1 MSREKELEKTPVKST
16 EKKAEKNVEK
26 NTEAVAP
33 TIPWASASVATES
46 APVAEAAVES
56 AVEPAAEV
64 AEIPAT
70 TAEKAAKE
78 AAAKEPVTE
87 PDKPARPGFFDRI
100 PGLRSG
106 ALWAHL
112 LFILVALYAF
122 DYVTHAAADD
132 IYVYRLGAVSLADGP
147 DGYQL
152 YGFRTRGLPF
162 TYPPFAALLFY
173 PLAFLTEPQSMLL
186 ITAII
191 CALSYWCA
199 YLLYSYARSRSW
211 RLPLQ
216 KHLGHWGMVSLIAA
230 LIWMCGPW
238 RLTTHF
244 GQINAIILALI
255 LADFMRPATR
265 VPRGVLLGIAAGIK
279 LTPLAFGLLLLM
291 RKDWKGIATL
301 GASFAATVGIG
312 FLVIREES
320 LTFWFHAVHDTSRVG
335 WFSYFDNVSIMGT
348 LTHAGLQHHL
358 TATALSVVQVAL
370 TLLIVLVTAVLLV
383 PLIRARALM
392 AQLALTAFMMLQIS
406 PISWSHHNTWYPLML
421 AAVVMEIFP
430 LMYQR
435 VSSFVFTLA
444 VILATAALVGMYISP
459 FWIVL
464 AFSPHFNSDQILMVP
479 EGSLGLMAG
488 TMPYQLMYLF
498 ILVTFFVYLAHRQ
511 SVERA
516 ARAAGDELAEAKY
529 SR

>member
-1 MSREKELEKTPVKST
+1 MSRDKELEKTPVKNTDTNSAT
-16 EKKAEKNVEK
+16 TAE
-26 NTEAVAP
+26 NTEAAAP
-33 TIPWASASVATES
+33 RIPWASASSTT
-46 APVAEAAVES
+46 APVAEPAAESTVES
-56 AVEPAAEV
+56 AEPAASS
-64 AEIPAT
+64 AA

-78 AAAKEPVTE
+78 EAAEEPAKELA
-87 PDKPARPGFFDRI
+87 KPARRSFFDRI
-100 PGLRSG
+100 PGMRSG

-112 LFILVALYAF
+112 LFVLVALYAF

-152 YGFRTRGLPF
+152 YTFRTRGLPF

-191 CALSYWCA
+191 CVLCYWCA

-244 GQINAIILALI
+244 GQINAIILMLI

-370 TLLIVLVTAVLLV
+370 TLLIVLVTAVLLI

-392 AQLALTAFMMLQIS
+392 AQLALTAFMMMQIS

-464 AFSPHFNSDQILMVP
+464 ALSPHFNADQILMVP

-498 ILVTFFVYLAHRQ
+498 ILVTFFVYLANRQ
-511 SVERA
+511 LVERA
-516 ARAAGDELAEAKY
+516 AHAAGAELTEAKY
-529 SR
+529 SH

>member
-291 RKDWKGIATL
+291 RKDWKGLITTAL
-301 GASFAATVGIG
+301 SFAATVGIAY
-312 FLVIREES
+312 LVVPQES
-320 LTFWFHAVHDTSRVG
+320 TIYWFQALRDTSRVG
-335 WFSYFDNVSIMGT
+335 WFSYFDNVSIMGA

-464 AFSPHFNSDQILMVP
+464 AFSPHFNADQILMVP

-498 ILVTFFVYLAHRQ
+498 ILVTFFVYLANRQ
-511 SVERA
+511 LVENA
-516 ARAAGDELAEAKY
+516 ARAAGAELAEARY

>member
-1 MSREKELEKTPVKST
+1 MSHAKNT
-16 EKKAEKNVEK
+16 EKNAEDTEK
-26 NTEAVAP
+26 NTGAVAP
-33 TIPWASASVATES
+33 AIPWASASAAS
-46 APVAEAAVES
+46 AEATAATGS
-56 AVEPAAEV
+56 AQAAEPAEPTP
-64 AEIPAT
+64 PAKPKDRP
-70 TAEKAAKE
+70 E
-78 AAAKEPVTE
+78 EPGHSDASE
-87 PDKPARPGFFDRI
+87 RILSLRERFFRGGDI
-100 PGLRSG
+100 
-106 ALWAHL
+106 WAHL
-112 LFILVALYAF
+112 VFILVAAYALN
-122 DYVTHAAADD
+122 YVTHAAADD

-147 DGYQL
+147 DGLQL
-152 YGFRTRGLPF
+152 YSFRTRGLPF

-173 PLAFLTEPQSMLL
+173 PLAFLTEPQSMML
-186 ITAII
+186 ITVII
-191 CALSYWCA
+191 GVLSYVCA
-199 YLLYSYARSRSW
+199 YALYSYARSRAW

-216 KHLGHWGMVSLIAA
+216 KYLSPWGMVSLMAA
-230 LIWMCGPW
+230 LIWACGPW

-244 GQINAIILALI
+244 GQINAIILMLI

-265 VPRGVLLGIAAGIK
+265 VPRGVLLGVAAGIK

-498 ILVTFFVYLAHRQ
+498 ILVTFFVYLANRQ
-511 SVERA
+511 LVENA
-516 ARAAGDELAEAKY
+516 ARAAGAELAEAKY

>member
-1 MSREKELEKTPVKST
+1 MSRDKELEKTPVKNT
-16 EKKAEKNVEK
+16 DKNLATTAE
-26 NTEAVAP
+26 NTEAAAP
-33 TIPWASASVATES
+33 RIPWASASSTT
-46 APVAEAAVES
+46 APVAEPAAESTVES
-56 AVEPAAEV
+56 AGPAASSV
-64 AEIPAT
+64 A

-78 AAAKEPVTE
+78 EVAEETAKELA
-87 PDKPARPGFFDRI
+87 KPARRSFFDRI
-100 PGLRSG
+100 PGMRSG

-112 LFILVALYAF
+112 LFILVAFYAF

-152 YGFRTRGLPF
+152 YTFRTRGLPF

-216 KHLGHWGMVSLIAA
+216 KHVGHWGMVSLIAA

-244 GQINAIILALI
+244 GQINAIILMLI

-320 LTFWFHAVHDTSRVG
+320 LTFWFHAVRDTSRVG

-421 AAVVMEIFP
+421 AAVVVEIFP
-430 LMYQR
+430 LFYR
-435 VSSFVFTLA
+435 WASSFIATLG
-444 VILATAALVGMYISP
+444 VITASVALAGMYISP
-459 FWIVL
+459 YWIVL
-464 AFSPHFNSDQILMVP
+464 AFAPHFNADQILMVP

-498 ILVTFFVYLAHRQ
+498 ILVTFFVYLANRQ
-511 SVERA
+511 LVERA
-516 ARAAGDELAEAKY
+516 AHAAGAELAEARY

>member
-1 MSREKELEKTPVKST
+1 
-16 EKKAEKNVEK
+16 
-26 NTEAVAP
+26 
-33 TIPWASASVATES
+33 
-46 APVAEAAVES
+46 
-56 AVEPAAEV
+56 
-64 AEIPAT
+64 
-70 TAEKAAKE
+70 
-78 AAAKEPVTE
+78 
-87 PDKPARPGFFDRI
+87 
-100 PGLRSG
+100 
-106 ALWAHL
+106 
-112 LFILVALYAF
+112 
-122 DYVTHAAADD
+122 
-132 IYVYRLGAVSLADGP
+132 
-147 DGYQL
+147 
-152 YGFRTRGLPF
+152 
-162 TYPPFAALLFY
+162 
-173 PLAFLTEPQSMLL
+173 
-186 ITAII
+186 
-191 CALSYWCA
+191 
-199 YLLYSYARSRSW
+199 
-211 RLPLQ
+211 
-216 KHLGHWGMVSLIAA
+216 
-230 LIWMCGPW
+230 MCGPW

-244 GQINAIILALI
+244 GQINAIILVLI

-265 VPRGVLLGIAAGIK
+265 IPRGVLLGIAAGIK

-320 LTFWFHAVHDTSRVG
+320 LTFWFHAVRDTSRVG

-464 AFSPHFNSDQILMVP
+464 ALSPHFNSDQILMVP

-498 ILVTFFVYLAHRQ
+498 ILVTFFVYLANRQ
-511 SVERA
+511 LVERA
-516 ARAAGDELAEAKY
+516 AYAAGAELAEAKY

>member
-1 MSREKELEKTPVKST
+1 MSHAKNT
-16 EKKAEKNVEK
+16 EKNAEDTEK
-26 NTEAVAP
+26 NTGAVAP
-33 TIPWASASVATES
+33 AIPWASASAAS
-46 APVAEAAVES
+46 AEATAATGS
-56 AVEPAAEV
+56 AQAAEPAEPTP
-64 AEIPAT
+64 PAKPKDRP
-70 TAEKAAKE
+70 E
-78 AAAKEPVTE
+78 EPGHSDASE
-87 PDKPARPGFFDRI
+87 RILSLRERFFRGGDI
-100 PGLRSG
+100 
-106 ALWAHL
+106 WAHL
-112 LFILVALYAF
+112 VFILVAAYALN
-122 DYVTHAAADD
+122 YVTHAAADD

-147 DGYQL
+147 DGLQL
-152 YGFRTRGLPF
+152 YSFRTRGLPF

-173 PLAFLTEPQSMLL
+173 PLAFLTEPQSMML
-186 ITAII
+186 ITVII
-191 CALSYWCA
+191 GVLSYVCA
-199 YLLYSYARSRSW
+199 YALYSYARSRAW

-216 KHLGHWGMVSLIAA
+216 KYLSPWGMVSLMAA
-230 LIWMCGPW
+230 LIWACGPW

-244 GQINAIILALI
+244 GQINAIILMLI

-265 VPRGVLLGIAAGIK
+265 VPRGVLLGVAAGIK

-498 ILVTFFVYLAHRQ
+498 ILVTFFVYLANRQ
-511 SVERA
+511 LVERA
-516 ARAAGDELAEAKY
+516 ARAAGAELAEAKY

>member
-1 MSREKELEKTPVKST
+1 
-16 EKKAEKNVEK
+16 
-26 NTEAVAP
+26 
-33 TIPWASASVATES
+33 
-46 APVAEAAVES
+46 
-56 AVEPAAEV
+56 
-64 AEIPAT
+64 
-70 TAEKAAKE
+70 
-78 AAAKEPVTE
+78 
-87 PDKPARPGFFDRI
+87 
-100 PGLRSG
+100 
-106 ALWAHL
+106 
-112 LFILVALYAF
+112 
-122 DYVTHAAADD
+122 
-132 IYVYRLGAVSLADGP
+132 
-147 DGYQL
+147 
-152 YGFRTRGLPF
+152 
-162 TYPPFAALLFY
+162 
-173 PLAFLTEPQSMLL
+173 MLL

-191 CALSYWCA
+191 CELCYWCA

-244 GQINAIILALI
+244 GQINAIILMLI

-320 LTFWFHAVHDTSRVG
+320 LTFWFHAVRDTSRVG

-464 AFSPHFNSDQILMVP
+464 AFSPHFNADQILMVP

-498 ILVTFFVYLAHRQ
+498 ILVTFFVYLANRQ
-511 SVERA
+511 LVERA

>member
-1 MSREKELEKTPVKST
+1 MSHAKNT
-16 EKKAEKNVEK
+16 EKNAEDTEK
-26 NTEAVAP
+26 NTGAVAP
-33 TIPWASASVATES
+33 AIPWASAPAASTEAAAATGSVPAAEPAESTRAASQDTEL
-46 APVAEAAVES
+46 AAVEKS
-56 AVEPAAEV
+56 NDRSEV
-64 AEIPAT
+64 ADRS
-70 TAEKAAKE
+70 E
-78 AAAKEPVTE
+78 ASERVLSLRE
-87 PDKPARPGFFDRI
+87 RFFRGGDI
-100 PGLRSG
+100 
-106 ALWAHL
+106 WAHL
-112 LFILVALYAF
+112 VFILVAAYALN
-122 DYVTHAAADD
+122 YVTHAAADD

-147 DGYQL
+147 DGLQL
-152 YGFRTRGLPF
+152 YSFRTRGLPF

-173 PLAFLTEPQSMLL
+173 PLAFLTEPQSMML
-186 ITAII
+186 ITVII
-191 CALSYWCA
+191 GVLSYVCGYA
-199 YLLYSYARSRSW
+199 LYSYARSRAW

-216 KHLGHWGMVSLIAA
+216 KYLSPWGMVSLIAA

-244 GQINAIILALI
+244 GQINAIILMLI

-265 VPRGVLLGIAAGIK
+265 IPRGVLLGIAAGIK

-320 LTFWFHAVHDTSRVG
+320 MTFWFHAVRDTSRVG
-335 WFSYFDNVSIMGT
+335 WFSYFDNVSIMGA

-444 VILATAALVGMYISP
+444 VVLVTAALVGMYISP

-464 AFSPHFNSDQILMVP
+464 AFSPHFSSDQILMVP

-498 ILVTFFVYLAHRQ
+498 VLVTFFVYLVNRQ
-511 SVERA
+511 VVERA
-516 ARAAGDELAEAKY
+516 ARAAGAELAEAKY

>member
-1 MSREKELEKTPVKST
+1 MTRTDSTTPVWGKI
-16 EKKAEKNVEK
+16 A
-26 NTEAVAP
+26 
-33 TIPWASASVATES
+33 I
-46 APVAEAAVES
+46 AALILIIGGGYV
-56 AVEPAAEV
+56 VKMLTNP
-64 AEIPAT
+64 
-70 TAEKAAKE
+70 
-78 AAAKEPVTE
+78 
-87 PDKPARPGFFDRI
+87 F
-100 PGLRSG
+100 SG
-106 ALWAHL
+106 MD
-112 LFILVALYAF
+112 FSI
-122 DYVTHAAADD
+122 
-132 IYVYRLGAVSLADGP
+132 YRLGAMTIFDNEGFTQ
-147 DGYQL
+147 DL
-152 YGFRTRGLPF
+152 YSPTLNDHGVIKPPF
-162 TYPPFAALLFY
+162 TYPPFAAMLFL
-173 PLAFLTEPQSMLL
+173 PFAFLPLEVGKVIMVVGSAVVAWWIST
-186 ITAII
+186 II
-191 CALSYWCA
+191 YN
-199 YLLYSYARSRSW
+199 YVNARGRE
-211 RLPLQ
+211 LPLQ
-216 KHLGHWGMVSLIAA
+216 QYFGRAGTIAVLTILVVSA
-230 LIWMCGPW
+230 GPW
-238 RLTTHF
+238 QRTLDLI
-244 GQINAIILALI
+244 QINPFITALI
-255 LADFMRPATR
+255 LADFVRPATR

-320 LTFWFHAVHDTSRVG
+320 FTFWFHAVHDTSRVG

-358 TATALSVVQVAL
+358 TATALSVVQMAL

-435 VSSFVFTLA
+435 VSSFVLTLA

-498 ILVTFFVYLAHRQ
+498 ILVTFFVYLANRQ
-511 SVERA
+511 LVERA
-516 ARAAGDELAEAKY
+516 ARAAGAELAEAKY

>member
-1 MSREKELEKTPVKST
+1 MSREKELEKTPVKNTDKNSAT
-16 EKKAEKNVEK
+16 NAVKTAE
-26 NTEAVAP
+26 NTAAAAP
-33 TIPWASASVATES
+33 RIPWASTAVAEPAVESATES
-46 APVAEAAVES
+46 A
-56 AVEPAAEV
+56 EPAAEPASEPA
-64 AEIPAT
+64 AETVEP
-70 TAEKAAKE
+70 AKE
-78 AAAKEPVTE
+78 TAAEPAQ
-87 PDKPARPGFFDRI
+87 PARRGFFDRI
-100 PGLRSG
+100 PGMRSG

-152 YGFRTRGLPF
+152 YTFSTRGLPF

-265 VPRGVLLGIAAGIK
+265 IPRGVLLGIAAGIK

-320 LTFWFHAVHDTSRVG
+320 LTFWFHALRDTSRVG
-335 WFSYFDNVSIMGT
+335 WFSYFDNVSIMGA

-435 VSSFVFTLA
+435 VSSFVITLA
-444 VILATAALVGMYISP
+444 VVLVTTALVGMYISP

-464 AFSPHFNSDQILMVP
+464 AFSPHFSSDQILMVP

-498 ILVTFFVYLAHRQ
+498 ILVTFFVYLANRQ
-511 SVERA
+511 LVGRA
-516 ARAAGDELAEAKY
+516 ARAAGAELAEAKY